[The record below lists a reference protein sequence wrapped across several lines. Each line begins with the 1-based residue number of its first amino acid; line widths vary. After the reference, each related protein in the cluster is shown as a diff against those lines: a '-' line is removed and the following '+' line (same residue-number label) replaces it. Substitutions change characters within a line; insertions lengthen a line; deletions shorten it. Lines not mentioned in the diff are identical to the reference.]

1 MLSKAIPAGLALALL
16 TGCMSAETYKTG
28 TRNGEDIYEFDAM
41 GTFAQ
46 PHASHLKQWASQMC
60 PQGYRVVETKLDPV
74 SRAPGL
80 GTYWWDVT
88 IACPAK

>member
-1 MLSKAIPAGLALALL
+1 MIRKVIPLTLAATLLA
-16 TGCMSAETYKTG
+16 GCMSTESYKTG
-28 TRNGEDIYEFDAM
+28 TRNGEDIYEFDVM

-46 PHASHLKQWASQMC
+46 PHPTHLKHYSSQMC
-60 PQGYRVVETKLDPV
+60 PDGYRVLQTKLDPV
-74 SRAPGL
+74 SKAPGR